1 MSDYVLGIS
10 AQFHDAAAAL
20 IYKGE
25 IVAAAAEE
33 RFSRVKHDSA
43 LPFRAAKWC
52 LHHAGITTDDLAY
65 VVFHEKPLRKFERLM
80 ITQIQAFP
88 KSLSAFRQTAFA
100 WFPDKLWVRGSLAKG
115 LKIDPQKI
123 IFSDHHLSH
132 AASTFYTSPFTEAAV
147 LTVDGVG
154 EWASTALF
162 NASPSGIER
171 LSEIHFPHSIGLV
184 YSAFTAFLGFQ
195 VNDGE
200 AKVMGLASYG
210 TPRYVDDVR
219 KVLRSHKPNGFDV
232 DLSYVTYQYSASKSF
247 SSKFEDLFGPA
258 RAPDEK
264 LDVTTPA
271 GRKYA
276 DIAAS
281 LQVVAEDCVVDLA
294 DTLYEQTGRDNLC
307 LAGGVALNSVINARL
322 TTRTKFKHVF
332 VHPAPGDDGCA
343 AGAALWVWNE
353 VLGGER
359 GPALKSP
366 GLGQAWSDTEIVA
379 LLGDLTISHQDFD
392 GEDALLASVVDDLVQ
407 GKVVGWFQGRFE
419 WGPRALGYRSILAD
433 PRQPGMSDRINKKIK
448 FREQFRPFA
457 PAVLEG
463 HEANYF
469 DLPPGTELLTP
480 WMLAV
485 APVKASAKDILPA
498 TTHVDGSARVQV
510 VSETANPLF
519 HKLLAVFGK
528 ATGHPVLLNTSF
540 NLKGE
545 PIVSSP
551 LQALRTFYSSELD
564 VLYLGRS
571 KILNTAIGRHYYA

>member
-1 MSDYVLGIS
+1 MSQYVLGIS

-20 IYKGE
+20 VCDGE
-25 IVAAAAEE
+25 LVAAAAEE
-33 RFSRVKHDSA
+33 RFSRVKHDST

-52 LHHAGITTDDLAY
+52 LEHAGITIDDVAY

-88 KSLSAFRQTAFA
+88 KSLDAFRRTALT
-100 WFPDKLWVRGSLAKG
+100 WFPDKLWVRGALAKG
-115 LKIDPQKI
+115 LKIDARKV

-132 AASTFYTSPFTEAAV
+132 AASSFYTSPFESAAV

-154 EWASTALF
+154 EWATTALF
-162 NASPSGIER
+162 DAAPRGIKR

-184 YSAFTAFLGFQ
+184 YSAFTAYLGFQ

-210 TPRYVDDVR
+210 IPRYVDEVR
-219 KVLRSHKPNGFDV
+219 QVVKSGKHIGIEV
-232 DLSYVTYQYSASKSF
+232 DLSFVSYHYSATKSY
-247 SSKFEDLFGPA
+247 SSKFETLFGPA
-258 RAPDEK
+258 RAPTAK
-264 LDVTTPA
+264 LDVSTPE

-281 LQVVAEDCVVDLA
+281 LQAVAEDCVVDLA
-294 DTLYEQTGRDNLC
+294 NALHEQTGRDDLC

-322 TTRTKFKHVF
+322 TSRTKFKRVF

-343 AGAALWVWNE
+343 AGAALWAWHNVM
-353 VLGGER
+353 GGAR
-359 GPALKSP
+359 GPAMTNA
-366 GLGQAWSDTEIVA
+366 GLGRAWSDAEIGK
-379 LLGDLTISHQDFD
+379 LLDDLGATYEQLGS
-392 GEDALLASVVDDLVQ
+392 EDALIANAVTDLAD
-407 GKVVGWFQGRFE
+407 GKAVGWFQGRFE
-419 WGPRALGYRSILAD
+419 WGPRALGHRSILAD
-433 PRQPGMSDRINKKIK
+433 PRQPGMNDRINKKIK

-469 DLPPGTELLTP
+469 DLASGTELLTP

-485 APVKASAKDILPA
+485 SPVKESARDLLPA

-510 VSETANPLF
+510 VSEMANPLF
-519 HKLLAVFGK
+519 HRLLAAFGK

-564 VLYLGRS
+564 VLYLGQFR
-571 KILNTAIGRHYYA
+571 LPNTAIGKHHYA

>member
-1 MSDYVLGIS
+1 MSQYVLGIS

-20 IYKGE
+20 VCDGE
-25 IVAAAAEE
+25 LVAAAAEE

-52 LHHAGITTDDLAY
+52 LEHAGITIDDVAY

-88 KSLSAFRQTAFA
+88 KSLDAFRRTALT
-100 WFPDKLWVRGSLAKG
+100 WFPDKLWVRSALAKG
-115 LKIDPQKI
+115 LQIDARKV

-132 AASTFYTSPFTEAAV
+132 AASSFYTSPFESAAV

-154 EWASTALF
+154 EWATTALF
-162 NASPSGIER
+162 DAAPRGIKR

-184 YSAFTAFLGFQ
+184 YSAFTAYLGFQ

-210 TPRYVDDVR
+210 IPRYVDEVR
-219 KVLRSHKPNGFDV
+219 QVVKSGKYIGIEV
-232 DLSYVTYQYSASKSF
+232 DLSFVSYHYSATKSY
-247 SSKFEDLFGPA
+247 SSKFETLFGPA
-258 RAPDEK
+258 RAPNAK
-264 LDVTTPA
+264 LDVSKPE

-281 LQVVAEDCVVDLA
+281 LQAVAEDCVVDLA
-294 DTLYEQTGRDNLC
+294 DALYEQTGRDDLC

-322 TTRTKFKHVF
+322 TTRTKFKRVF

-343 AGAALWVWNE
+343 AGAALWAWHNVM
-353 VLGGER
+353 GGAR
-359 GPALKSP
+359 GPAMTNA
-366 GLGQAWSDTEIVA
+366 GLGRAWSDAEIGK
-379 LLGDLTISHQDFD
+379 LLDDLGATYEQLGS
-392 GEDALLASVVDDLVQ
+392 EDALIANAVTDLAD
-407 GKVVGWFQGRFE
+407 GKAVGWFQGRFE
-419 WGPRALGYRSILAD
+419 WGPRALGHRSILAD
-433 PRQPGMSDRINKKIK
+433 PRQPGMNDRINKKIK

-469 DLPPGTELLTP
+469 DLAGGTELLTP

-485 APVKASAKDILPA
+485 SPVKESARDLLPA

-510 VSETANPLF
+510 VSETANLLF
-519 HKLLAVFGK
+519 HRLLAAFGK

-564 VLYLGRS
+564 VLYLGQFR
-571 KILNTAIGRHYYA
+571 LPNTAIGKHHYA